1 MNKVLMSGCK
11 VVGIV
16 GVGEGVEK
24 GNGGVGVGVGVGVTC
39 ILLRS
44 AIVVDAAAVCVV
56 VKITAIEAKI
66 RRVN

>member
-24 GNGGVGVGVGVGVTC
+24 GNGGVGVGVTC

>member
-1 MNKVLMSGCK
+1 
-11 VVGIV
+11 
-16 GVGEGVEK
+16 
-24 GNGGVGVGVGVGVTC
+24 VGVGVGEGVTC

-56 VKITAIEAKI
+56 VKITAIEAKN

>member
-1 MNKVLMSGCK
+1 MSGCK

-24 GNGGVGVGVGVGVTC
+24 GNGGVGVGVGVTC

>member
-1 MNKVLMSGCK
+1 MSGCK
-11 VVGIV
+11 VVGSV
-16 GVGEGVEK
+16 GVGEGGVK
-24 GNGGVGVGVGVGVTC
+24 GNGGVGVGVGVGVGLTC

-44 AIVVDAAAVCVV
+44 AIVVDAAAVWVV